1 MKKILITILA
11 TFALA
16 GVSHAGSFGVGVSG
30 GVVEVDGTGTETTTV
45 GTVTGGAVNTNS
57 HSETATSVIGSLFA
71 EYEADNGFTVGF
83 EHVPGSADVSAKH
96 SRRDDSEDAAGSGT
110 SGSTTRTAQA
120 DVDNFNTLYAEVP
133 MGPVYVRLGL
143 ASVDVSTNESGS
155 HGTYGNISVDGTQY
169 GFGIKGSLGS
179 FMTKTSFEHTDFDD
193 FSLTSTTGN
202 KIAADLDVTQIKFAL
217 IKQF

>member
-96 SRRDDSEDAAGSGT
+96 SRSAWRARRW
-110 SGSTTRTAQA
+110 STRARRTR
-120 DVDNFNTLYAEVP
+120 
-133 MGPVYVRLGL
+133 RRRRR
-143 ASVDVSTNESGS
+143 
-155 HGTYGNISVDGTQY
+155 
-169 GFGIKGSLGS
+169 
-179 FMTKTSFEHTDFDD
+179 
-193 FSLTSTTGN
+193 
-202 KIAADLDVTQIKFAL
+202 
-217 IKQF
+217 

>member
-1 MKKILITILA
+1 
-11 TFALA
+11 
-16 GVSHAGSFGVGVSG
+16 
-30 GVVEVDGTGTETTTV
+30 
-45 GTVTGGAVNTNS
+45 
-57 HSETATSVIGSLFA
+57 
-71 EYEADNGFTVGF
+71 
-83 EHVPGSADVSAKH
+83 
-96 SRRDDSEDAAGSGT
+96 
-110 SGSTTRTAQA
+110 
-120 DVDNFNTLYAEVP
+120 